1 MLIRL
6 VPSLAHWGAVCLL
19 WLTAAV
25 LPLHAL
31 AQPQTLEG
39 PVVEEVQ
46 GDIEPDALVRVRV
59 SGLREWV
66 DGGRRSAWRLVP
78 HVDGRPIAGAYPSG
92 VSLRDGWLQ
101 FHLRITPSNEDAW
114 IDVLSPP
121 TFERFVAFSVGLE
134 QDDAFASRYAPGAD
148 RLVRVIVIRWG
159 WAASAIVLV
168 LACTLGFAYLALR
181 TRLLFE
187 PLTAQAQGERRRL
200 SLAKVQFALWFFVI
214 FAAFLLIW
222 LITGRLDSLNS
233 SVVATLGISS
243 GTALG
248 ESLLRDANGPTG
260 RSKRASSEVIAEEAP
275 PIGVLLKDLACDA
288 NGASIYRFQILAWT
302 AVLLLTFVSQVYFD
316 LTMPVFSSE
325 LLYLLGLSSGT
336 YVAQGAPSAR
346 KWDPPPVP
354 VTTKPPDNQAVTAAP
369 LSSTS
374 GAPNTATE
382 TASRLALL
390 AQRMRPGDGARPET
404 PS

>member
-1 MLIRL
+1 
-6 VPSLAHWGAVCLL
+6 
-19 WLTAAV
+19 
-25 LPLHAL
+25 
-31 AQPQTLEG
+31 
-39 PVVEEVQ
+39 
-46 GDIEPDALVRVRV
+46 
-59 SGLREWV
+59 
-66 DGGRRSAWRLVP
+66 
-78 HVDGRPIAGAYPSG
+78 VDGRPIAGAYPSG

-134 QDDAFASRYAPGAD
+134 QDDAFASRYAPGAEQ
-148 RLVRVIVIRWG
+148 LVRVIVIRWG
-159 WAASAIVLV
+159 WAVTAIVLV

-187 PLTAQAQGERRRL
+187 PLTAQAQGARRRL

-248 ESLLRDANGPTG
+248 ESLLRGTSGPTDT
-260 RSKRASSEVIAEEAP
+260 SKPALPDVVAAEAP
-275 PIGVLLKDLACDA
+275 PIWALLKDLACDA

-316 LTMPVFSSE
+316 LTMPVFGSE

-336 YVAQGAPSAR
+336 YVVQGAPGAR
-346 KWDPPPVP
+346 KWDPPPMP
-354 VTTKPPDNQAVTAAP
+354 AAPTTPRDNQAVTATP
-369 LSSTS
+369 ISSS
-374 GAPNTATE
+374 GAPPNTATE

-390 AQRMRPGDGARPET
+390 AQRMRPGEGVRPEA